1 MINQLA
7 VVETDQIGENVVI
20 KEFVVIRENVI
31 IGNNVV
37 IHPFVVVEDG
47 VTLGDGTEIFPG
59 CYIGKSPKGAGATA
73 RPIIY
78 DQKVVLGSN
87 CAIGPN
93 AIIYYDVEIGDN
105 TLIGDGASVR
115 EGCQIGSQC
124 IIGRYVTINYN
135 TKIGNNVKIMD
146 HSWLAG
152 NMSVGNQV
160 FISGGVLTANDNSL
174 GLGGYEEELIVGPQI
189 QDGALI
195 GVGAVLLPQIMI
207 GASSVVA
214 AGSVVTKDV
223 APYDLVM
230 GIPAKVV
237 RSLRQD

>member
-1 MINQLA
+1 MISQLA
-7 VVETDQIGENVVI
+7 VVETDQIGDNVII
-20 KEFVVIRENVI
+20 KEFAVIRKNVI

-37 IHPFVVVEDG
+37 IHPFVVVENG

-78 DQKVVLGSN
+78 DQKVVLGRN

-93 AIIYYDVEIGDN
+93 AIIYYDIEIGDN
-105 TLIGDGASVR
+105 TLIGDGASIR
-115 EGCQIGSQC
+115 EDCLIGSYC

-146 HSWLAG
+146 HTWLAG
-152 NMSVGNQV
+152 NMRVGNQV
-160 FISGGVLTANDNSL
+160 FISGGVLTANDNNM
-174 GLGGYEEELIVGPQI
+174 GLAGYEEELILGPQI
-189 QDGALI
+189 QDGARI
-195 GVGAVLLPQIMI
+195 GVGAVLLPQINI

-214 AGSVVTKDV
+214 AGSIVTKDV
-223 APYDLVM
+223 PTHSLVM
-230 GIPAKVV
+230 GIPAKIIKN
-237 RSLRQD
+237 LQ